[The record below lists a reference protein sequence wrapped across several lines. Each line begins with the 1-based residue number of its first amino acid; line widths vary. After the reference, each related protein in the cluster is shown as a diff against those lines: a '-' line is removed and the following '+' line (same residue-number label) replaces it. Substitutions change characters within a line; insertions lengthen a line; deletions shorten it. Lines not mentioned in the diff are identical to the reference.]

1 MTSEHINRFALLA
14 VVTALHVA
22 LLAAAWHTRPPQ
34 LQIGADSL
42 SYVDLT
48 DLPPG
53 PPAGGEAAPA
63 PELPAPAATKPPP
76 AERTKPV
83 AKPQP
88 KPEIKPVVKPVVKP
102 DQRGDIRTDPKPEPK
117 PEPRQEVKP
126 EPKPDPR
133 PEPKPKPEPKADA
146 VPNNRPPADAER
158 PANSGSGSGRS
169 SQSPGGGQQQGSG
182 QGSSGNSG
190 SGGTGGSGPVTPPTH
205 LGSHLG
211 NPKPPYPQLSLEN
224 GEEGSVGLRVV
235 VTPEGRAASVS
246 VVKGS
251 GFKRLDNAARNA
263 VAKYRFTPAKRGGVP
278 IQYTYTFS
286 INFNLRDAR

>member
-22 LLAAAWHTRPPQ
+22 LLAAAWHARPPQ

-48 DLPPG
+48 DLSPG

-63 PELPAPAATKPPP
+63 PELPAPAAAKPPP
-76 AERTKPV
+76 AERAKLVT
-83 AKPQP
+83 KPQP

-117 PEPRQEVKP
+117 PEPKQEVRP
-126 EPKPDPR
+126 ETKPDPR
-133 PEPKPKPEPKADA
+133 PETKPEPKADTA
-146 VPNNRPPADAER
+146 PSKRPPADAER
-158 PANSGSGSGRS
+158 PTNSGSGSGRS
-169 SQSPGGGQQQGSG
+169 DQQQGSG
-182 QGSSGNSG
+182 QGPGGNSG
-190 SGGTGGSGPVTPPTH
+190 GGGAGGSGPVTPPTH

-235 VTPEGRAASVS
+235 VTPEGRAVSVT

-263 VAKYRFTPAKRGGVP
+263 VTKYRFTPAKRGGVP